1 MRFREVMETN
11 LNYALIIY
19 ICVFLVIGPFV
30 GGLSAEIMP
39 KKTEEKVETIT
50 IEKGDTLWNLAIEYL
65 QDPYLWKELKK
76 YNDFTNPDLIYP
88 GEKLQI
94 PVDIL
99 RQIEGKIIESSY
111 VTKAE
116 LDKITRKYDNT
127 SSEFQSVSK
136 DIESIKIV
144 LANLREK
151 DRALEEQLGQIQSQ
165 AEEWD
170 RQMKKDH
177 DVIEGLSRSFE
188 KTQEQIRNLEV
199 LLTSQQTE
207 RQSVQEQI
215 DTLEKNLEA
224 RLNQMYVKKDELT
237 GLLEAIKDHTK
248 RLDTNEKNIVS
259 LQKKVEEV
267 EVHARRASGLAVAT
281 AVASGVILFVI
292 GVLRR

>member
-39 KKTEEKVETIT
+39 KKTEEEVETIT

-116 LDKITRKYDNT
+116 LDKITKKYDNT
-127 SSEFQSVSK
+127 SSEFQSISEDVKSVK
-136 DIESIKIV
+136 AI
-144 LANLREK
+144 LANLRGK

-177 DVIEGLSRSFE
+177 DVVEGLSRSFE

-215 DTLEKNLEA
+215 DALEKNLEA

-237 GLLEAIKDHTK
+237 GLLESIKKPYQEIRHK
-248 RLDTNEKNIVS
+248 
-259 LQKKVEEV
+259 
-267 EVHARRASGLAVAT
+267 
-281 AVASGVILFVI
+281 
-292 GVLRR
+292 